1 MNFGRALKWN
11 SSKLRSMIFFL
22 LFYLFLSVYVDLR
35 LLYYVTGATA
45 GISGFPCEWSYLF
58 KTLSLPGGL
67 VKYVSVFLTQFF
79 MFRWIGPV
87 VVVLQAWAI
96 ALCIDR
102 IIGKCNGKWFGWVRY
117 VPGIVILFFCTSYV
131 YHFETTMA
139 MLVVLGLFNLYI
151 TVRREKW
158 RTSLIWFTVLMVIAY
173 SFAAAGSLLFVAMC
187 GIYPPAILAII
198 AAVSSSLTAKRLI
211 LMSGFSCSKIS
222 QICRCMFRY
231 SG

>member
-1 MNFGRALKWN
+1 MNFGSALRHN
-11 SSKLRSMIFFL
+11 SGKLRSIIFFL

-45 GISGFPCEWSYLF
+45 GISGFPCELSYLF
-58 KTLSLPGGL
+58 ETLSLPGGL
-67 VKYVSVFLTQFF
+67 VRYISVFLTQFF

-102 IIGKCNGKWFGWVRY
+102 IIQKCGGKWFGWVRY
-117 VPGIVILFFCTSYV
+117 VPAIVILFFYTSYA

-151 TVRREKW
+151 TVNNEKW
-158 RTSLIWFTVLMVIAY
+158 QTSLVWFVLLMAIAY
-173 SFAAAGSLLFVAMC
+173 YFAAAASLLFVVAC
-187 GIYPPAILAII
+187 GIYELAVKKQGI
-198 AAVSSSLTAKRLI
+198 AAVGCL
-211 LMSGFSCSKIS
+211 
-222 QICRCMFRY
+222 
-231 SG
+231 